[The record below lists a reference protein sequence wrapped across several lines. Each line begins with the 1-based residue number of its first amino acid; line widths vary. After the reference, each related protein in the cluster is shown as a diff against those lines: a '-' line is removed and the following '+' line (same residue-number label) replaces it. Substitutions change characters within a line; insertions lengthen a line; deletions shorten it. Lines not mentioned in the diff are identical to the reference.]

1 MKYLNNARGSM
12 DELEE
17 IRKRKME
24 EIRTDLEKANWPAE
38 AMIVSDAGFED
49 FVSRYPLVVVDCW
62 AEWCGPCKRVGPI
75 IDSLAGQMQGD
86 VVFGKL
92 DTDQNQLT
100 ARKFQITA
108 IPTLLVF
115 KNGQLADRMVG
126 ALPKANIQEKLKS
139 FL

>member
-1 MKYLNNARGSM
+1 MKYLNDARGSM

-17 IRKRKME
+17 IKKRRME
-24 EIRTDLEKANWPAE
+24 EIKTDLEKTNWPAE
-38 AMIVSDAGFED
+38 AMIISDADFED

-92 DTDQNQLT
+92 DTDQNQVT

-126 ALPKANIQEKLKS
+126 ALPQVSIQEKIKS
-139 FL
+139 YL

>member
-1 MKYLNNARGSM
+1 
-12 DELEE
+12 
-17 IRKRKME
+17 
-24 EIRTDLEKANWPAE
+24 
-38 AMIVSDAGFED
+38 
-49 FVSRYPLVVVDCW
+49 
-62 AEWCGPCKRVGPI
+62 I

-115 KNGQLADRMVG
+115 KDGKLADRMVG
-126 ALPKANIQEKLKS
+126 ALPKANIQEKLKA